1 MGRPKKVVLIEP
13 LEPLEIN
20 EPEDQPITPLEKTE
34 PEDQPIKPLEKS
46 EISDSEEV
54 DTFEEILEPVA
65 KKPRKKM
72 NLTDEER
79 EKRRLRLRE
88 NNKVYL
94 EEKKLKKIQAKLE
107 EEEEKN
113 RIHEELQKIKDALVI
128 KKAQKV
134 IDKKNKV
141 SKKLQK
147 ILELSYEDAPFKKVE
162 LVKIEPLEFPVKT
175 QRKPR
180 VQRDVISNTYRHD
193 PIINF
198 L

>member
-1 MGRPKKVVLIEP
+1 MGRPKKVTLI
-13 LEPLEIN
+13 EPLEIN
-20 EPEDQPITPLEKTE
+20 EAEE
-34 PEDQPIKPLEKS
+34 QPIKPLEKT

-54 DTFEEILEPVA
+54 DTFEEIFEPVA

-72 NLTDEER
+72 DLTDEER
-79 EKRRLRLRE
+79 DRRRIRLRL
-88 NNKVYL
+88 NNERYL

-113 RIHEELQKIKDALVI
+113 RIHEELQNIKDNLVI
-128 KKAQKV
+128 KKAKKV
-134 IDKKNKV
+134 IDKKIKV
-141 SKKLQK
+141 SKKLQRA
-147 ILELSYEDAPFKKVE
+147 LELSDEDEPVKKVE
-162 LVKIEPLEFPVKT
+162 PVKIEPVEFPVKK

-180 VQRDVISNTYRHD
+180 VQREVISNTYTHE